1 VHGARVE
8 CELAAF
14 DAGDVQRA
22 FDQRQQMV
30 AAAPDDADRLPTVFR
45 NLGVGIENLGVA
57 EDAVERRAQLVG
69 ERADMA
75 ALGLVSEISDLLGL
89 LERQFP
95 VLDERRRMVI
105 PSGPDESPAKS
116 RNVAD
121 CKVWLPRVMKDDLAF
136 LAQAESVTLSR
147 YVRNVIITHLTGH
160 AGLAD
165 HSPINRSLHAPST
178 VRIRKNRGTL
188 DQ

>member
-1 VHGARVE
+1 MKLFFRHK
-8 CELAAF
+8 
-14 DAGDVQRA
+14 DDTNP
-22 FDQRQQMV
+22 RQQEREHSITLTERNYFLLDDNDVPLKFRMTEELERMV
-30 AAAPDDADRLPTVFR
+30 D
-45 NLGVGIENLGVA
+45 
-57 EDAVERRAQLVG
+57 
-69 ERADMA
+69 
-75 ALGLVSEISDLLGL
+75 EICSYLDTSASDFIRQVLFIHLYGRYDLLGL

-105 PSGPDESPAKS
+105 PSGPPDDAPPKRSA
-116 RNVAD
+116 NIAD
-121 CKVWLPRVMKDDLAF
+121 FKVWLPRVMKDDLAF
-136 LAQAESVTLSR
+136 LAQAEGVTLSR